1 MNAEFQR
8 IARRGKKTFF
18 HDQCKEIEGKKI
30 EWERLETSS
39 RKLEKPREHFIYSFY
54 DKSIVYMYH
63 VVFIHLSVDGHL
75 GCFHVLAVVN
85 NAAMNFGCRAHFK
98 VCFPSLVWCTYML
111 INLSC
116 YIKSSGWI
124 NFNNLCKISIRRYI
138 YFKWFLH
145 DTQFGLSVQVHLS
158 LVLFCF

>member
-1 MNAEFQR
+1 MYKYYHTIFV
-8 IARRGKKTFF
+8 FF
-18 HDQCKEIEGKKI
+18 SPWLHLVWYSLDPFMSLQMTI
-30 EWERLETSS
+30 
-39 RKLEKPREHFIYSFY
+39 FYSFY

-116 YIKSSGWI
+116 CINSSDWI
-124 NFNNLCKISIRRYI
+124 NFNNLFKISIRCV
-138 YFKWFLH
+138 YFKWFLQ

-158 LVLFCF
+158 LIFFPKRYWDTIGINIV